1 MSTVGVYAELFQPAA
16 GKGRQSMSERIVI
29 EAEPREVIGKQ
40 TNKLRRDGWIPGV
53 IYGRKTQA
61 SVQMEQKALRRALR
75 VVGTAH
81 LADVSLNGKTHTVL
95 VREIQQHAT
104 RGDIVHVDF
113 LEVDMKAKLRSSAM
127 VVGIGEAA
135 PEAEG
140 LGDVTILTHSVEI
153 ECLPDDLVSEIEFNM
168 ALIATPDDVVY
179 VKDLVAP
186 KGVEILD
193 DPDTVIARFEY
204 VATGDEGLGEGDMAE
219 DVEVIA
225 RGKKEDE
232 DF

>member
-1 MSTVGVYAELFQPAA
+1 
-16 GKGRQSMSERIVI
+16 MSERIVI

-40 TNKLRRDGWIPGV
+40 TSKLRRDGWIPGV
-53 IYGRKTQA
+53 IYGRKTQE

-75 VVGTAH
+75 TVGTTH
-81 LADVSLNGKTHTVL
+81 LAELSLNGKTHTVL

-113 LEVDMKAKLRSSAM
+113 LEVDMKVKLRATAE
-127 VVGIGEAA
+127 VVGTGEAP
-135 PEAEG
+135 PEVDG
-140 LGDVTILTHSVEI
+140 LGVVTIQNRSVEI
-153 ECLPDDLVSEIEFNM
+153 ECLPDDLVSEIEFDM
-168 ALIATPDDVVY
+168 ALIATPDDLVY
-179 VKDLVAP
+179 VKDLVVP

-204 VATGDEGLGEGDMAE
+204 ATLEEEEEEEEGLIEEESSAE
-219 DVEVIA
+219 DVEVITK
-225 RGKKEDE
+225 GKKEDE